1 MNLFSRKS
9 AAPDVE
15 IEAALETPGSRVDDN
30 FLRPLRVGLT
40 VLLIGFGGFVLWG
53 AFAPLDAGEPATG
66 VVEVLGNRKTIA
78 HLEGGTVDAILVSD
92 GDRVQAGQVLL
103 RLNPTRAQSDRDVAS
118 SQYII
123 ARTNE
128 DRLLAERD
136 GLDSIQFDP
145 ALTERFRDDPRY
157 QRAVRAQQELFQT
170 RRKALHGEIAIL
182 RENLT
187 GAQAQL
193 DGLLQVQASR
203 KEQIGYINSELK
215 GVRELAKDGYLP
227 RNRMLEL
234 ERSAAELQGA
244 LSNAVVDAGR
254 TRNQI
259 AELKLRIL
267 QREQD
272 YQKEVQSQLSDVQKE
287 ATSLANRLAALDYSV
302 EQTDVRAPI
311 EGTVQ
316 NLKVFTVG
324 GVVAPGAPL
333 MEIIPDDAS
342 YVVDAQLPVQAI
354 DRVYAGLP
362 VEITFPALNHAKTP
376 NIPGKLLTVSADRIT
391 DQRTGM
397 PYYQAKVEIL
407 PEGMDMIQTVGGE
420 IRAGMPATIMIKLG
434 ERTMFSYLL
443 KPLLERLHTSLTEK

>member
-1 MNLFSRKS
+1 MKLFSRKTS
-9 AAPDVE
+9 PDLE
-15 IEAALETPGSRVDDN
+15 IEEALETPGSRVDEN
-30 FLRPLRVGLT
+30 FVRPLRIGLT
-40 VLLIGFGGFVLWG
+40 ALILGFGGFVLWG
-53 AFAPLDAGEPATG
+53 ALAPLDQGEPANG

-103 RLNPTRAQSDRDVAS
+103 RLNPTRAQSDRGVAS

-136 GLDSIQFDP
+136 GLESIQFYP
-145 ALTERFRDDPRY
+145 ELTRRFKDDPRY
-157 QRAVRAQQELFQT
+157 QRAVAAQEALFET
-170 RRKALHGEIAIL
+170 RRKALNGEIAIL
-182 RENLT
+182 RENLA
-187 GAQAQL
+187 GAEAQL
-193 DGLLQVQASR
+193 QGLLQVQASR
-203 KEQIGYINSELK
+203 KEQIGYINRELQ

-234 ERSAAELQGA
+234 ERDAAQLQGA

-267 QREQD
+267 QRQQD

-287 ATSLANRLAALDYSV
+287 ATALANRLAALDYSV
-302 EQTDVRAPI
+302 EQTEIRSPI

-316 NLKVFTVG
+316 NMKIFTVG
-324 GVVAPGAPL
+324 GVVSPGAPL

-342 YVVDAQLPVQAI
+342 YVVNAELPVQAI

-362 VEITFPALNHAKTP
+362 VEITFPALNHAQTP
-376 NIPGKLLTVSADRIT
+376 NVPGKLLTVSADRIT
-391 DQRTGM
+391 DPRTGM
-397 PYYQAKVEIL
+397 PFYQAKVEIL
-407 PEGMDMIQTVGGE
+407 PEGMRMIEQVGGE
-420 IRAGMPATIMIKLG
+420 IRAGMPATVMIKLG